1 MPCGYGAGNA
11 QRRWRNRARTA
22 TRAAGGARQRLRPA
36 RSAAVEGPLSRTP
49 SRFPLR
55 GASTRSERRRGEAA
69 ANGAPFAGG
78 SRQMAKG
85 TAERRR
91 GVCGRAELSEGGG
104 RRALPVVSRAG
115 KTSISGHQTAF
126 WHAPTLLWR
135 ALACA
140 DSADLG
146 FRCERSSFS
155 VGKRRIPCQ
164 NAVPWPKIRISA
176 AWRSSADAFS
186 SVSFASGVLAARAP
200 LRRAPRAHAAASTV
214 VAWCRVRASFEGRCV
229 FRPAPVESSSLWI
242 RALSRASHPGTFKA
256 AKGWAMPHRMRGV
269 ADGRPFP
276 IASGA

>member
-1 MPCGYGAGNA
+1 MPCGYGARNA
-11 QRRWRNRARTA
+11 HRRRRNRARTA
-22 TRAAGGARQRLRPA
+22 TRAAGGVRQRLRPA

-78 SRQMAKG
+78 SRQMAKR

-146 FRCERSSFS
+146 FCCARAFLSLK
-155 VGKRRIPCQ
+155 VGWVPCQ
-164 NAVPWPKIRISA
+164 NAVWWPEIAGARA
-176 AWRSSADAFS
+176 REG
-186 SVSFASGVLAARAP
+186 VEVRSGVG
-200 LRRAPRAHAAASTV
+200 V
-214 VAWCRVRASFEGRCV
+214 
-229 FRPAPVESSSLWI
+229 
-242 RALSRASHPGTFKA
+242 
-256 AKGWAMPHRMRGV
+256 GWG
-269 ADGRPFP
+269 G
-276 IASGA
+276 